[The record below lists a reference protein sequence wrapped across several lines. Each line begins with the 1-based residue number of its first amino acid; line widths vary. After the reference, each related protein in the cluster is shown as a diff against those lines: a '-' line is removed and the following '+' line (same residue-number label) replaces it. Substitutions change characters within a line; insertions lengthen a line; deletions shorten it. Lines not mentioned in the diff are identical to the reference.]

1 MGCRFHN
8 LLLIL
13 RNHMKRWVK
22 EIFAINTIIGFSPHS
37 CWAISTSKEKTVNIN
52 VDEFILNF
60 CTFNTKEVIEYT
72 PDEIEFSY
80 IS

>member
-1 MGCRFHN
+1 MRCRFHN
-8 LLLIL
+8 LLLTL

-22 EIFAINTIIGFSPHS
+22 EILAINTIIGFSPHS
-37 CWAISTSKEKTVNIN
+37 LGATSTSKVKTVNIN

-60 CTFNTKEVIEYT
+60 CTFNTNEVMEYA
-72 PDEIEFSY
+72 PDEIEFNY